1 MHWGKHMLKRSLL
14 ALAIAG
20 ALSTTAAAAAP
31 SAAPSNEEMW
41 RIIQEQ
47 QREIEAL
54 KQQLKT
60 TDQRVHTTTQQV
72 EATSR
77 QVEETTRQV
86 EATAEVVE
94 KGGSEKLAKAA
105 EWINNTSIGGY
116 AELHYNNLNN
126 KSAGADKNEI
136 DFHRFVLFVNHRFSD
151 RTRFFSE
158 LELEHSI
165 AGEGKAGEIELEQAY
180 IEHDLTA
187 TGSQRMKAGLFL
199 MPIGILNETHEPDT
213 FYGVERNN
221 VESAIVP
228 STWWEGGLA
237 ASGEIATGL
246 SYDAAVTSG
255 LGLATNRFKVRDGR
269 QKVGSAK
276 SDALAY
282 TGRIKYTGIP
292 GLELASSVQYQDDLY
307 QEELVVAGTRRAVN
321 AWLYEAHAA
330 YQTKHFGL
338 RALYAQWDIDDDIEA
353 ISAGASQQNG
363 WYVEPSWRLNE
374 QWGVFARYSEW
385 DNQAAGSADT
395 GYEQFDYGV
404 NFWLEPNV
412 VFKLDIQDQHA
423 PDGQSELDG
432 FNLGLGWSF

>member
-1 MHWGKHMLKRSLL
+1 
-14 ALAIAG
+14 
-20 ALSTTAAAAAP
+20 
-31 SAAPSNEEMW
+31 NEEMW
-41 RIIQEQ
+41 RIIQQQ

-60 TDQRVHTTTQQV
+60 TDQRVQTTTQQV

-77 QVEETTRQV
+77 QIEETTRQV

-151 RTRFFSE
+151 RTRFSSE

-199 MPIGILNETHEPDT
+199 MPIGLLNETHEPDT

-237 ASGEIATGL
+237 ANGEIATGL

-255 LGLATNRFKVRDGR
+255 LGLSANNATLGSSKWKVRDGR

-282 TGRIKYTGIP
+282 TGRI
-292 GLELASSVQYQDDLY
+292 
-307 QEELVVAGTRRAVN
+307 
-321 AWLYEAHAA
+321 
-330 YQTKHFGL
+330 
-338 RALYAQWDIDDDIEA
+338 
-353 ISAGASQQNG
+353 
-363 WYVEPSWRLNE
+363 
-374 QWGVFARYSEW
+374 
-385 DNQAAGSADT
+385 
-395 GYEQFDYGV
+395 
-404 NFWLEPNV
+404 
-412 VFKLDIQDQHA
+412 
-423 PDGQSELDG
+423 
-432 FNLGLGWSF
+432 